1 MPTAYGTEG
10 YVILSGVSFTGTE
23 GAPGS
28 TLNWTGLTGQSDI
41 NLSITDQDDNGSV
54 NVGMPSNSFTPDYF
68 GNFALGL
75 IYSGY
80 TISSGGTEYGV
91 FTDGTNYYV
100 PLDEDGTTQTTI
112 PTSGSSNAQQD
123 SASAFLCFAPGSM
136 IATPDG
142 SRAVETLGIGDT
154 ILTQDGR
161 PVPVRWIGRQAV
173 SVATAGARMQPVR
186 LRAGC
191 LGGGLPE
198 QDLTVTADHGMVID
212 GLVVNASA
220 LVNGSTID
228 WLPASELPEQLTFYH
243 VETEAHDVILAN
255 GAPSETFIDY
265 RDRQSFDNYDE
276 YLDLYGCERII
287 PEMPRP
293 RISSRRQ
300 LPAAIRERLD
310 QGIAAQRDDRETRR
324 A

>member
-100 PLDEDGTTQTTI
+100 PSTKTARRRPQSPPPAVRTPSRT
-112 PTSGSSNAQQD
+112 
-123 SASAFLCFAPGSM
+123 AP
-136 IATPDG
+136 
-142 SRAVETLGIGDT
+142 
-154 ILTQDGR
+154 
-161 PVPVRWIGRQAV
+161 
-173 SVATAGARMQPVR
+173 
-186 LRAGC
+186 
-191 LGGGLPE
+191 
-198 QDLTVTADHGMVID
+198 
-212 GLVVNASA
+212 
-220 LVNGSTID
+220 
-228 WLPASELPEQLTFYH
+228 
-243 VETEAHDVILAN
+243 
-255 GAPSETFIDY
+255 APSCA
-265 RDRQSFDNYDE
+265 
-276 YLDLYGCERII
+276 LH
-287 PEMPRP
+287 
-293 RISSRRQ
+293 
-300 LPAAIRERLD
+300 PAA
-310 QGIAAQRDDRETRR
+310 
-324 A
+324 